1 MSGFSSGY
9 SVAESARF
17 GEVRMATDAGG
28 EHWSAVDCPVPLG
41 GALLIHERLLHSSTP
56 NRTEDVRWSLD
67 LRYCNALLPTG
78 RAGTPGFVA
87 RSPSRPETVARSVE
101 DWLALLDPSMFD
113 AHGLNRNNAGTAELH
128 AKLSDMEARARARAK
143 RWAKL

>member
-9 SVAESARF
+9 NIAESARF

-28 EHWSAVDCPVPLG
+28 EHWRAVDCPVPLG

-56 NRTEDVRWSLD
+56 NRTDDVRWSLH

-113 AHGLNRNNAGTAELH
+113 AQVENRNNAGTVELQ
-128 AKLSDMEARARARAK
+128 AKLSDMEARAT